1 MDVSDI
7 EQKYLSRERTRCE
20 IYQQIVDRCFR
31 RLFWAVEQGHT
42 SLYFK
47 IPPWIFGL
55 PRYSIDECELYLLDA
70 LRHKGYYVRKIGR
83 GEIEVDWS
91 KYLPDPK
98 QVRETVRHEH
108 TQKMKTPR
116 NKLTICDNN
125 WLGDGP
131 LYPNEKGQ
139 RRLALP
145 GIRPV
150 LTDAKPFTANNN
162 TKQLDIMTRNQLP
175 RPASV
180 VGMPRPGSVVGMPR
194 PGSVVGIQRPGS
206 VVGIQRPVMPAPAW
220 SPPMQQFQQGQ
231 FTNNGGWVAP
241 IQANRAP
248 SVISRAN
255 SKTSMSIK
263 W

>member
-7 EQKYLSRERTRCE
+7 QQKYLSRERTRCE

-70 LRHKGYYVRKIGR
+70 LRHKGYYVRKTGR

-116 NKLTICDNN
+116 NRLTICDNN

-150 LTDAKPFTANNN
+150 LTDAKPFSTNNNN
-162 TKQLDIMTRNQLP
+162 TKQLDIMARNQLP

-180 VGMPRPGSVVGMPR
+180 VGM
-194 PGSVVGIQRPGS
+194 QRPGS

-231 FTNNGGWVAP
+231 FNNNGGWVAP
-241 IQANRAP
+241 VQANRAP